1 MDFIRNFP
9 LFNIILAFISVVL
22 CSLFKRKAARITT
35 IIINLIS
42 VAVGVCVL
50 ILTLNVGSIEY
61 QMGHFTAPF
70 CNEIR
75 FGVLEAL
82 FATFFPLII
91 LFSILGG
98 VTRIE
103 KDIDEKKE
111 HFIYV
116 LLNLVLVA
124 LIALIYTNDVFTGY
138 VFLEISTLASIG
150 LIMIKDK
157 GNTPVAAIRYM
168 VFNLMGSALFLLG
181 IIFLYDLTGYLSM
194 SYIKTSITTLIQ
206 ESKNIP
212 AIVGSFLLV
221 TIGLGIKSGMFPFYF
236 WMPDAYG
243 ESTTTSASIVSG
255 VISKGYIILLIK
267 MIYRTFG
274 WDNISLLK
282 LTNVL
287 LIVGVLGMIF
297 GSISAIRQDK
307 INRMISFSS
316 AAQIGY
322 IFMGIGLGTA
332 GMVGVVVQI
341 LCHACTK
348 PLLFVSSSKL
358 IEASNGSQTF
368 KQLRGSGKRNLIAG
382 LGYTIGSLSMV
393 GFPLFAGF
401 ITKYTLIFGALQ
413 ANIDT
418 LQLAFAIGALVISTL
433 LNTIYF
439 LRTIITI
446 YAPKEVFETK
456 NNDYVPTHCNRF
468 NISII
473 GFSIINIIIGVLPLI
488 IDLIKTGLDMLS

>member
-9 LFNIILAFISVVL
+9 LFNIILAFVSVVL

-194 SYIKTSITTLIQ
+194 SYIKT
-206 ESKNIP
+206 
-212 AIVGSFLLV
+212 
-221 TIGLGIKSGMFPFYF
+221 
-236 WMPDAYG
+236 
-243 ESTTTSASIVSG
+243 
-255 VISKGYIILLIK
+255 
-267 MIYRTFG
+267 
-274 WDNISLLK
+274 
-282 LTNVL
+282 
-287 LIVGVLGMIF
+287 
-297 GSISAIRQDK
+297 
-307 INRMISFSS
+307 
-316 AAQIGY
+316 
-322 IFMGIGLGTA
+322 
-332 GMVGVVVQI
+332 
-341 LCHACTK
+341 
-348 PLLFVSSSKL
+348 
-358 IEASNGSQTF
+358 
-368 KQLRGSGKRNLIAG
+368 
-382 LGYTIGSLSMV
+382 
-393 GFPLFAGF
+393 
-401 ITKYTLIFGALQ
+401 
-413 ANIDT
+413 
-418 LQLAFAIGALVISTL
+418 
-433 LNTIYF
+433 
-439 LRTIITI
+439 
-446 YAPKEVFETK
+446 
-456 NNDYVPTHCNRF
+456 
-468 NISII
+468 
-473 GFSIINIIIGVLPLI
+473 
-488 IDLIKTGLDMLS
+488 